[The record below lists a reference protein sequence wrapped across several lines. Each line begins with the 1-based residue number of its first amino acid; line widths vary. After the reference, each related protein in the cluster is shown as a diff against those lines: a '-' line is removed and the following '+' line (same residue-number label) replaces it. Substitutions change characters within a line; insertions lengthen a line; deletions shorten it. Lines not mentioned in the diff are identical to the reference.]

1 MAEEEFKEIP
11 ATERPSPEEPTAQ
24 LPPVEKSGKKNDW
37 RESVMVLLHDIIY
50 LMAVVMIVF
59 VLFFRVVVVSGSS
72 MYSTLW
78 HGDYL
83 LVLSGMLSGEPEY
96 GDIIVASKDSFR
108 DGEPIIKR
116 VIATEGQTVDI
127 DFDAGIV
134 YVDGQPLEETYTFTA
149 TNTQEGME
157 FPLVVDENCVFA
169 MGDNRNRSR
178 DSRSPDI
185 GLIDRR
191 EILGRAVYLF
201 FPGTG
206 ENEFSGP
213 RDFSRIGVLN

>member
-1 MAEEEFKEIP
+1 
-11 ATERPSPEEPTAQ
+11 
-24 LPPVEKSGKKNDW
+24 
-37 RESVMVLLHDIIY
+37 MVFLHDVIY

-72 MYSTLW
+72 MFDTLW
-78 HGDYL
+78 DGDYL
-83 LVLSGMLSGEPEY
+83 LVVSGMLSGEPEY

-108 DGEPIIKR
+108 EGEPIIKR

-134 YVDGQPLEETYTFTA
+134 YVDGKALEETYTFTA

-157 FPLVVDENCVFA
+157 FPLVVEENCIFA

-191 EILGRAVYLF
+191 EILGQAVYLF

-206 ENEFSGP
+206 DGEFGGP